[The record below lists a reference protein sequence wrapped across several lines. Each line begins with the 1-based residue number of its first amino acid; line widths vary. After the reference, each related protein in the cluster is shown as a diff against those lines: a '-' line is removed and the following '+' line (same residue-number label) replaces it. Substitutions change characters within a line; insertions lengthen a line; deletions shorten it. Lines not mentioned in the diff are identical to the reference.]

1 MQYPKPP
8 AFHLAQST
16 ITPALFSR
24 QSKPHLA
31 FHTAGSCQNIIVII
45 EKKPSDL
52 QSGCK
57 SWYLREREII
67 RRRKRRR
74 GRKRILNWEMKQK
87 IKREKIGGNAKL
99 WKKEILHF
107 QEVNMN
113 KKKIGNKS
121 WKILN
126 MACVQYHKSS
136 MVSSKDKYLSS
147 TMRRVENRSVRLTNR
162 WRSRLKG
169 NTAPGRS
176 GKSPSP
182 FDPQGENVDACP
194 WISFPPF
201 FLTYKSSSRNRNST
215 PAREKGIHPQ

>member
-1 MQYPKPP
+1 MSNYY
-8 AFHLAQST
+8 H
-16 ITPALFSR
+16 
-24 QSKPHLA
+24 HYW
-31 FHTAGSCQNIIVII
+31 
-45 EKKPSDL
+45 KKPSDL

-74 GRKRILNWEMKQK
+74 GRKRILNWGMKQK

-176 GKSPSP
+176 GKRPSP